1 MSADDGQ
8 VVFTMIGAIMHIN
21 YSATKRLV
29 NFRLNIGIGSD
40 DMNSEPFASSCD
52 RLAIAVNKHPI
63 KIKIFDWLVGGGERE
78 TTDQSLA

>member
-40 DMNSEPFASSCD
+40 DMNCEPFASSCD
-52 RLAIAVNKHPI
+52 RLAIAVNRYPI
-63 KIKIFDWLVGGGERE
+63 RIRFVCKGGEKQL
-78 TTDQSLA
+78 TNP